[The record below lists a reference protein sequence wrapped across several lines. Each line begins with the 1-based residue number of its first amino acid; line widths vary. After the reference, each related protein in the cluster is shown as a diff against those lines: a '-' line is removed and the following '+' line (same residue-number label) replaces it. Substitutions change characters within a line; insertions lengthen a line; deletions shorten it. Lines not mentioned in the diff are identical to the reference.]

1 MPTNGQ
7 RPGDVRR
14 RSGPGLVAFLFGAA
28 AREELPA
35 TVLVRLLG
43 DLGIGETSA
52 RTVLSRLRQAGFL
65 AGRTEGRRVQLRLD
79 GVGAAAFGRSRASSK
94 AAVLPQWDGVLHG
107 ILYTFPEN
115 HRSFRDALRR
125 TAVLAGY
132 GALRPGLLVCPF
144 DRWESVLAATGPPPA
159 NTTAYPVALTMDPE
173 TAATAAAEAW
183 DLTAIAQEFTASI
196 QLLRSLP
203 EAPTGTG
210 RDAFRTFVST
220 LRPIYQSF
228 VRDPALPAELVG
240 PDWPLAALAQEL
252 QTVLSRWHPPITRYI
267 ADLTGADST

>member
-7 RPGDVRR
+7 RPGAVWQ
-14 RSGPGLVAFLFGAA
+14 RSGPGLVAFLFGVAG
-28 AREELPA
+28 RDELPA
-35 TVLVRLLG
+35 TLVVRLLG
-43 DLGIGETSA
+43 DLGIAQASA
-52 RTVLSRLRQAGFL
+52 RTMLSRLRQAGFL
-65 AGRTEGRRVQLRLD
+65 SGRTEGRRVQLRLD
-79 GVGAAAFGRSRASSK
+79 GVSAAAFVRSRDSAEA
-94 AAVLPQWDGVLHG
+94 AAVPQWDGVLHG
-107 ILYTFPEN
+107 ILYTFPES

-144 DRWESVLAATGPPPA
+144 DRWESVLAATGAPPA
-159 NTTAYPVALTMDPE
+159 DATAYPVALTMDPK

-183 DLTAIAQEFTASI
+183 ELTAIAEEFTASI
-196 QLLRSLP
+196 RLLRSLP
-203 EAPTGTG
+203 EVPAGDG
-210 RDAFRTFVST
+210 ADAFRMFVST

-267 ADLTGADST
+267 ADLTGADSR